1 MTDRQRYYD
10 VMILGGGPAGIASAI
25 WCVDMGLTHV
35 VLESSD
41 KIGGQLN
48 WTFNPITN
56 YPGMTASN
64 GSEMR
69 EYFCR
74 HAEKLGVN
82 FQLNAG
88 SYGIDLEGKRIE
100 LNGGSGQQYRFKTL
114 VIATGVR
121 RRKLGVPGEDEFAG
135 RGIIA
140 SGVGEAEKTKG
151 KRVVI
156 VGGGDAA
163 LENAV
168 KLSKDA
174 LQVTVVNRSSSFR
187 ARRDFLDKA
196 RSIKNIEILEDTMVT
211 GFYGNEE
218 LSSVEIC
225 RVNGGSKGLIASDL
239 VLIRI
244 GVLPNSELFAGAVAM
259 NESGFI
265 RTDSAGRTDIKDIYA
280 VGDVANP
287 SQMTLSN
294 AVFTASAAIRD
305 IKYRIYL

>member
-1 MTDRQRYYD
+1 
-10 VMILGGGPAGIASAI
+10 MILGGGPAGIASAI
-25 WCVDMGLTHV
+25 WCLDMGLTHV
-35 VLESSD
+35 VLEPSD

-48 WTFNPITN
+48 WTFNSITN
-56 YPGMTASN
+56 YPGITASN
-64 GSEMR
+64 GSEMK

-82 FQLNAG
+82 LQLNVG
-88 SYGIDLEGKRIE
+88 SYEIDLAGKRIE
-100 LNGGSGQQYRFKTL
+100 LNGRSGKKYCFKTL

-135 RGIIA
+135 RGIMA

-168 KLSKDA
+168 ELSNNA

-196 RSIKNIEILEDTMVT
+196 RKIKNIEILEDTIVT

-225 RVNGGSKGLIASDL
+225 SVNGGNKGSIASDL

-259 NESGFI
+259 DESGFI
-265 RTDSAGRTDIKDIYA
+265 RTDSVGRTNLEGIYA

-305 IKYRIYL
+305 IKHHIHL